1 MKYDVLAAAAN
12 LSNADLLARLQ
23 LLAGRARED
32 TVEMVAHLSELEVR
46 GVHLGEGYGSL
57 FVYCT
62 DALRL
67 SEHEAYNRVVAAKV
81 ARAFPLILDG
91 LADGSLNLTTV
102 RLLAPLITAE
112 NHRDLLARAAG
123 RSKREVEALVASL
136 SPQPDVVPR
145 IRRLTVLNQ
154 AEMLQDPIPTST
166 VPPLD
171 PMASPTQTVGVEH
184 SNSGPCPG

>member
-1 MKYDVLAAAAN
+1 MRNDALAAAAS

-23 LLAGRARED
+23 LLAARTRGD

-46 GVHLGEGYGSL
+46 GIHLGEGYGSL

-67 SEHEAYNRVVAAKV
+67 SEHEAYNRVVAAKT

-91 LADGSLNLTTV
+91 LADGALNLTTV

-123 RSKREVEALVASL
+123 LSKRQVEALVASL
-136 SPQPDVVPR
+136 APKPDVVSH
-145 IRRLTVLNQ
+145 I
-154 AEMLQDPIPTST
+154 
-166 VPPLD
+166 
-171 PMASPTQTVGVEH
+171 
-184 SNSGPCPG
+184 